1 MMNNQVIDVALG
13 NAPADLVIRNGKVV
27 NVITRE
33 VYDADIA
40 VSGDKIAAIG
50 PLPDGAIGSETTV
63 IDAGGKYLAPGFID
77 AHIHFESSMLT
88 FTEFSKAVL
97 VRGTTSV
104 ATDLM
109 EIAIVAGME
118 GIQEIFREAGG
129 LPLDILH
136 TVPAFMSEEGALQT
150 IGAALYPEMI
160 ETLLKQPQA
169 VGLAEVLYPPVL
181 EKSPQS
187 AQMLE
192 LAERLHKTAEG
203 HAPALTG
210 AGLQAYASTGIR
222 SDHESTGPEEALAK
236 ARAGIRVLMREGCAA
251 ADLEACLKIITEN
264 HIDPR
269 NCSMVSDDIDMLH
282 IIQKGHLDHKV
293 RMAVKAGVDPVTA
306 LQMVTINPAES
317 LKADRLRGSLTPGKY
332 ADIVLLNDLES
343 CDVDSVVVKGKL
355 VVKEKQVIFRPP
367 AFQYADC
374 MVKTVKLRRPVDAKD
389 LLIKTED
396 SAKTATV
403 RVIGAHGH
411 TLLTDSRQAEL
422 PVESGCIQS
431 DVERDLLHI
440 ACVERYG
447 KSGSIGKSF
456 IQGFQLRKGAIAL
469 SVGHDH
475 HNITAL
481 GASAGDMA
489 AAINRIAQIDGGIV
503 LVEDGEVVY
512 ELPLP
517 ICGLLTTLTA
527 QESAAV
533 LDQMQRRLR
542 ELGCE
547 MNSPFMTLAF
557 ITLIFIPMY
566 GITDRGLVDVLKGTL
581 VDPVISLSQD

>member
-118 GIQEIFREAGG
+118 GIQEIFREAEG

-136 TVPAFMSEEGALQT
+136 TVPAFMSEEGTLQT

-332 ADIVLLNDLES
+332 ADIVLLNDLGS

-355 VVKEKQVIFRPP
+355 VVKEKQVIFQIGR
-367 AFQYADC
+367 ASC
-374 MVKTVKLRRPVDAKD
+374 R
-389 LLIKTED
+389 E
-396 SAKTATV
+396 
-403 RVIGAHGH
+403 RV
-411 TLLTDSRQAEL
+411 SNN
-422 PVESGCIQS
+422 V
-431 DVERDLLHI
+431 
-440 ACVERYG
+440 
-447 KSGSIGKSF
+447 
-456 IQGFQLRKGAIAL
+456 
-469 SVGHDH
+469 
-475 HNITAL
+475 
-481 GASAGDMA
+481 
-489 AAINRIAQIDGGIV
+489 
-503 LVEDGEVVY
+503 
-512 ELPLP
+512 
-517 ICGLLTTLTA
+517 
-527 QESAAV
+527 
-533 LDQMQRRLR
+533 
-542 ELGCE
+542 
-547 MNSPFMTLAF
+547 
-557 ITLIFIPMY
+557 
-566 GITDRGLVDVLKGTL
+566 
-581 VDPVISLSQD
+581 